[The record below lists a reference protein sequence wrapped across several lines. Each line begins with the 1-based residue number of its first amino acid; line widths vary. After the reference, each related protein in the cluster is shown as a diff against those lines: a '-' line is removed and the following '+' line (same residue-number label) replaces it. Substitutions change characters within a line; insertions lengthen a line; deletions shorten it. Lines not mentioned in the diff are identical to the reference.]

1 MVDIYRLCR
10 EHAQRQLLWKHS
22 LQDTPIEY
30 RVKLSDFTRNVG
42 FVSLT
47 AVTQTTVYNLWLFPQ
62 SMPDYLKYADVLE
75 YLADGATTRSIS
87 CRQSTSNPIDLFLIE
102 IKKPN
107 SYIILIRQIYNPGD
121 YNLGLTKRA
130 FCERV
135 AFRTTAYMTAW
146 KKCNTTLVCQTNTTQ
161 CLVRIVVFLV
171 ALTWL
176 GIYHFSHECMH

>member
-30 RVKLSDFTRNVG
+30 RVKLSDFTRNGG

-75 YLADGATTRSIS
+75 YLADGATTRSIL
-87 CRQSTSNPIDLFLIE
+87 CRQSTNNPIDLFLIE

-107 SYIILIRQIYNPGD
+107 TYVVLLWQICEHGIF
-121 YNLGLTKRA
+121 GFHLTMWAHAKA
-130 FCERV
+130 
-135 AFRTTAYMTAW
+135 
-146 KKCNTTLVCQTNTTQ
+146 NT
-161 CLVRIVVFLV
+161 
-171 ALTWL
+171 
-176 GIYHFSHECMH
+176 